1 MEHIP
6 AVHSYHQVLYFLIS
20 FSSLSFSLTC
30 SFILHILPSSSSPLS
45 STAFVR
51 ASLCLTVCVL
61 REENRNKK
69 DDEILYESNMW
80 RGYVYKV
87 KWVVHQN
94 TVHVASY
101 ML

>member
-1 MEHIP
+1 MPSGELHDRQRHVVAVPSPSLP
-6 AVHSYHQVLYFLIS
+6 A
-20 FSSLSFSLTC
+20 
-30 SFILHILPSSSSPLS
+30 SSSPLS